1 MYKNYLLNPRYWLE
15 GIKNPR
21 AAYLHLG
28 ALMKHPL
35 LYINSATKVEGRI
48 DHYVGTLLY
57 DCVLS
62 CQAPSINIV
71 ELGAF
76 KGLSTV
82 YLSIAATKVGKRVKS
97 FELFT
102 GLPEV
107 NPDLDTRYHVGQ
119 FSSEES
125 EFETNVTTYGKREVV
140 DLVIGDARQTML
152 PSIGDRGFSLA
163 FLDVDVYEVT
173 RELLFQLN
181 SIARGGE
188 IVIVHD
194 TNDLGVRTALDEFH
208 KSYGTKFREKRLYG
222 ETVSRL
228 EFLSD

>member
-1 MYKNYLLNPRYWLE
+1 MYKNYLLSPKYWME
-15 GIKNPR
+15 GLKNPR
-21 AAYLHLG
+21 AAYLNFG
-28 ALMKHPL
+28 ALLRHPL
-35 LYINSATKVEGRI
+35 LYVKAGTKVEGRI
-48 DHYVGTLLY
+48 DHYVGVLLY
-57 DCVLS
+57 DCVFS
-62 CQAPSINIV
+62 CQSSSVNVV

-82 YLSIAATKVGKRVKS
+82 YLSIAAAKVGKRVKA

-102 GLPEV
+102 GLPAV

-119 FSSEES
+119 FSSEKS

-152 PSIGDRGFSLA
+152 PAIGDKGFSLA

-181 SIARGGE
+181 SIAKGNE

-208 KSYGTKFREKRLYG
+208 SLNGNRIKEKRLYG
-222 ETVSRL
+222 ETVSKL
-228 EFLSD
+228 EFLPD